1 MIDIPP
7 IEWPTR
13 MTLPFGASCAM
24 TLRQVVAELV
34 DGRVLTVRSLR
45 ASVRALVVED
55 HPVLAAERLALE
67 VPAVEVER
75 EAVHEHECQGRA
87 VRSLAVGVR
96 RDLVDLRMQ
105 HQAVVA
111 GDGDRVRVQ
120 GTQPVGLGGPRPACA
135 HHAALDR
142 HPGRDSG
149 QGRAP
154 RPPAAYARER
164 RVLKRPLPRP
174 RRGSAGHPCG

>member
-1 MIDIPP
+1 
-7 IEWPTR
+7 
-13 MTLPFGASCAM
+13 MTP
-24 TLRQVVAELV
+24 R
-34 DGRVLTVRSLR
+34 R
-45 ASVRALVVED
+45 AQSKKPRERGKGSDPGSV
-55 HPVLAAERLALE
+55 PQVLAAERLALE

-75 EAVHEHECQGRA
+75 EAVHEHDRQGRA

-96 RDLVDLRMQ
+96 RHLVDLRMQ

-135 HHAALDR
+135 HHPALDR

-149 QGRAP
+149 QGR
-154 RPPAAYARER
+154 
-164 RVLKRPLPRP
+164 
-174 RRGSAGHPCG
+174 CT